1 MMGQH
6 MMLRHTWNSCQADL
20 QIGNAS
26 RHVLMERQTVRQTK
40 RERGLQL
47 CIDTKMNRLIKR
59 QTEPQRDRFAPSQND
74 RQTDR
79 QTDRKKDVKT
89 KRDQQSS
96 IDRQMN
102 RDRQTLR
109 QTDQQKDK

>member
-1 MMGQH
+1 MNDGSTYGAQ
-6 MMLRHTWNSCQADL
+6 T
-20 QIGNAS
+20 
-26 RHVLMERQTVRQTK
+26 ERQTVRQTK

-79 QTDRKKDVKT
+79 QKERCENKEGPT
-89 KRDQQSS
+89 
-96 IDRQMN
+96 I
-102 RDRQTLR
+102 
-109 QTDQQKDK
+109 

>member
-26 RHVLMERQTVRQTK
+26 RHVLTERQTVRQTK
-40 RERGLQL
+40 RGRGLQL

-79 QTDRKKDVKT
+79 QKDVKT